1 MLTGFDALTGFQ
13 ICMVI
18 FLSVFSFRYRK
29 HCSENLAYFLP
40 VPVLYILWA
49 CVVIYYFADFFF
61 MAVLWFLLGN
71 FLSVGIA
78 VLLRKKMR
86 RFYHEQAGGE
96 FYYPCAGCMFL
107 FLLGIAIVLAGIQC
121 LVFYMPL
128 LVHSWVFNELLG
140 FIPGLGIGFLLG
152 NLFAAFFLSVNQ
164 DTEEIVIKKV

>member
-1 MLTGFDALTGFQ
+1 MLTGFDTLTGFQ

-78 VLLRKKMR
+78 VLLRKKN
-86 RFYHEQAGGE
+86 AT
-96 FYYPCAGCMFL
+96 
-107 FLLGIAIVLAGIQC
+107 LLSRTGRGRILLSLCRLYVSVLIGHCDSSGRNPVSGILYAPSGTFVGI
-121 LVFYMPL
+121 
-128 LVHSWVFNELLG
+128 
-140 FIPGLGIGFLLG
+140 
-152 NLFAAFFLSVNQ
+152 
-164 DTEEIVIKKV
+164 

>member
-1 MLTGFDALTGFQ
+1 
-13 ICMVI
+13 
-18 FLSVFSFRYRK
+18 
-29 HCSENLAYFLP
+29 
-40 VPVLYILWA
+40 
-49 CVVIYYFADFFF
+49 
-61 MAVLWFLLGN
+61 
-71 FLSVGIA
+71 
-78 VLLRKKMR
+78 
-86 RFYHEQAGGE
+86 
-96 FYYPCAGCMFL
+96 MFL

>member
-1 MLTGFDALTGFQ
+1 MLTGFDTLTGFQ

-86 RFYHEQAGGE
+86 RFYHEQEGGRI
-96 FYYPCAGCMFL
+96 
-107 FLLGIAIVLAGIQC
+107 LLSLCRLYVSVLIGHCDSSGRNPVSGILYAPSGTFVGI
-121 LVFYMPL
+121 
-128 LVHSWVFNELLG
+128 
-140 FIPGLGIGFLLG
+140 
-152 NLFAAFFLSVNQ
+152 
-164 DTEEIVIKKV
+164 

>member
-1 MLTGFDALTGFQ
+1 
-13 ICMVI
+13 
-18 FLSVFSFRYRK
+18 
-29 HCSENLAYFLP
+29 
-40 VPVLYILWA
+40 
-49 CVVIYYFADFFF
+49 

-86 RFYHEQAGGE
+86 RFYHEQAEGE

-107 FLLGIAIVLAGIQC
+107 FLLGITIVLAGIQC

>member
-1 MLTGFDALTGFQ
+1 
-13 ICMVI
+13 
-18 FLSVFSFRYRK
+18 
-29 HCSENLAYFLP
+29 
-40 VPVLYILWA
+40 
-49 CVVIYYFADFFF
+49 

>member
-78 VLLRKKMR
+78 VLLRKKN
-86 RFYHEQAGGE
+86 AT
-96 FYYPCAGCMFL
+96 
-107 FLLGIAIVLAGIQC
+107 LLSRTGRGRILLSLCRLYVSVLIGHYDSSGRNPVSGILYAPSGTFVGI
-121 LVFYMPL
+121 
-128 LVHSWVFNELLG
+128 
-140 FIPGLGIGFLLG
+140 
-152 NLFAAFFLSVNQ
+152 
-164 DTEEIVIKKV
+164 

>member
-1 MLTGFDALTGFQ
+1 MLTSFDTLTGFQ

-86 RFYHEQAGGE
+86 RFYHEQEGGE
-96 FYYPCAGCMFL
+96 FHYPCAGCMFL